1 MKRVCDICGRE
12 FDSRLAFC
20 DACGT
25 PVPEC
30 GGMQS
35 SQEIPVIQEMPA
47 TKNAA
52 DEQVQDG
59 ALKTDDVVGLG
70 TYFGLTVLFAIPVIG
85 LIASFI
91 VIFVSKNKNIKNYAK
106 ATTIWLAI
114 SLVIGIFLVFATV
127 KVVRV
132 IEKKM
137 NQYEIQLEEKSDMLE
152 QLEGLGEFLG
162 GLDGVG
168 DSLEQFGDLGESLE
182 QFGDLGES
190 LEQYGDLGGLLE
202 QFEGSGDLGE
212 LGDMLDG
219 FGDIGDSLDS
229 FGDFSDSLEQYG
241 DLDGLLDD
249 LENSDLGDL
258 FNSFGY

>member
-59 ALKTDDVVGLG
+59 ALKTDEVVGLG

-91 VIFVSKNKNIKNYAK
+91 VIFASKNKNIKNYAK

-137 NQYEIQLEEKSDMLE
+137 NQYEMQLEEKSDMLE

-168 DSLEQFGDLGESLE
+168 DSLE

>member
-12 FDSRLAFC
+12 FDSSLAFC

-25 PVPEC
+25 PVP
-30 GGMQS
+30 GMHT
-35 SQEIPVIQEMPA
+35 SQEIPVIQEMPD
-47 TKNAA
+47 KKKAA
-52 DEQVQDG
+52 NEQVQDES
-59 ALKTDDVVGLG
+59 LKTDEVVGLG

-91 VIFVSKNKNIKNYAK
+91 VIFTSKNKNIKNYAK

-114 SLVIGIFLVFATV
+114 SLLIGIFLVFATV

-137 NQYEIQLEEKSDMLE
+137 NQYEMQIDESSDMME
-152 QLEGLGEFLG
+152 QLE
-162 GLDGVG
+162 
-168 DSLEQFGDLGESLE
+168 
-182 QFGDLGES
+182 
-190 LEQYGDLGGLLE
+190 DLGGLLE
-202 QFEGSGDLGE
+202 YFEGSGDLGE
-212 LGDMLDG
+212 LGDLLEG
-219 FGDIGDSLDS
+219 FGDMGDSLDS
-229 FGDFSDSLEQYG
+229 LENFGDSLDQYG
-241 DLDGLLDD
+241 DLDGLLEEFENSDLDGLLEEFGNSDLDGLLDD

>member
-12 FDSRLAFC
+12 FDSSLAFC

-25 PVPEC
+25 PVP
-30 GGMQS
+30 GMHT
-35 SQEIPVIQEMPA
+35 SQEIPVIQEMPD
-47 TKNAA
+47 TKKAA
-52 DEQVQDG
+52 NEQVQDES
-59 ALKTDDVVGLG
+59 LKTDEVVGLG

-91 VIFVSKNKNIKNYAK
+91 VIFTSKNKNIKNYAK

-114 SLVIGIFLVFATV
+114 SLLIGIFLVFATV

-137 NQYEIQLEEKSDMLE
+137 NQYEMQIDESSDMME
-152 QLEGLGEFLG
+152 QLEGLG
-162 GLDGVG
+162 
-168 DSLEQFGDLGESLE
+168 
-182 QFGDLGES
+182 
-190 LEQYGDLGGLLE
+190 GLLE
-202 QFEGSGDLGE
+202 YFEGSGDLGE
-212 LGDMLDG
+212 LGDLLEG
-219 FGDIGDSLDS
+219 FGDMGDSLDS
-229 FGDFSDSLEQYG
+229 LENFGDSLDQYG
-241 DLDGLLDD
+241 DLDGLLEEFGNSDLDGLLDD

>member
-12 FDSRLAFC
+12 FDSSLAFC

-59 ALKTDDVVGLG
+59 ALKTDEVVGLG

-91 VIFVSKNKNIKNYAK
+91 VIFTSKNKNIKNYAK

-114 SLVIGIFLVFATV
+114 SLLIGIFLVFATV

-137 NQYEIQLEEKSDMLE
+137 NQYEMQLEEKSDMLE
-152 QLEGLGEFLG
+152 QLEG
-162 GLDGVG
+162 
-168 DSLEQFGDLGESLE
+168 
-182 QFGDLGES
+182 
-190 LEQYGDLGGLLE
+190 LGGLLE

-212 LGDMLDG
+212 LGDLLEG
-219 FGDIGDSLDS
+219 FGDMGDSLDS
-229 FGDFSDSLEQYG
+229 LENFGDSLDQYG
-241 DLDGLLDD
+241 DLDGLLEEFGNSDLDGLLEEFGNSDLDGLLDD

>member
-12 FDSRLAFC
+12 FDSSLAFC

-25 PVPEC
+25 PVP
-30 GGMQS
+30 GMHT
-35 SQEIPVIQEMPA
+35 SQEIPVIQEMPD
-47 TKNAA
+47 TKKAA
-52 DEQVQDG
+52 NEQVQDES
-59 ALKTDDVVGLG
+59 LKTDEVVGLG

-91 VIFVSKNKNIKNYAK
+91 IIFTSKNKNIKNYAK

-114 SLVIGIFLVFATV
+114 SLLIGIILVLATV

-137 NQYEIQLEEKSDMLE
+137 NQYEMQLEEKSDMLE
-152 QLEGLGEFLG
+152 QLEG
-162 GLDGVG
+162 
-168 DSLEQFGDLGESLE
+168 
-182 QFGDLGES
+182 
-190 LEQYGDLGGLLE
+190 LGGLLE

-212 LGDMLDG
+212 LGDLLEG
-219 FGDIGDSLDS
+219 FGDMGDSLDS
-229 FGDFSDSLEQYG
+229 LENFGDSLEQYGDLDGLLEEFGNG

>member
-12 FDSRLAFC
+12 FDSSLAFC

-25 PVPEC
+25 PVP
-30 GGMQS
+30 GMHT
-35 SQEIPVIQEMPA
+35 SQEIPVIQEMPD
-47 TKNAA
+47 TKKAA
-52 DEQVQDG
+52 NEQVQDES
-59 ALKTDDVVGLG
+59 LKTDEVVGLG

-91 VIFVSKNKNIKNYAK
+91 VIFTSKNKNIKNYAK

-114 SLVIGIFLVFATV
+114 SLLIGIFLVFATV

-137 NQYEIQLEEKSDMLE
+137 NQYEMQIDESSDMME
-152 QLEGLGEFLG
+152 QLEGLG
-162 GLDGVG
+162 
-168 DSLEQFGDLGESLE
+168 
-182 QFGDLGES
+182 
-190 LEQYGDLGGLLE
+190 GLLE
-202 QFEGSGDLGE
+202 YFEGSGDLGE
-212 LGDMLDG
+212 LGDLLEG
-219 FGDIGDSLDS
+219 FGDMGDSLDS
-229 FGDFSDSLEQYG
+229 LENFGDSLEQYG

>member
-12 FDSRLAFC
+12 FDSSLAFC

-35 SQEIPVIQEMPA
+35 SQEIPVIQEMPD
-47 TKNAA
+47 TKKAA
-52 DEQVQDG
+52 NEQVQDES
-59 ALKTDDVVGLG
+59 LKTDEVVGLG
-70 TYFGLTVLFAIPVIG
+70 TYFGLTALFAIPVIG

-91 VIFVSKNKNIKNYAK
+91 IIFTSKNKNIKNYAK

-114 SLVIGIFLVFATV
+114 SLLIGIFLVFATV

-137 NQYEIQLEEKSDMLE
+137 NQYEMQLEEKSDMLE
-152 QLEGLGEFLG
+152 QLEG
-162 GLDGVG
+162 
-168 DSLEQFGDLGESLE
+168 
-182 QFGDLGES
+182 
-190 LEQYGDLGGLLE
+190 LGGLLE

-212 LGDMLDG
+212 LGDLLEG
-219 FGDIGDSLDS
+219 FGDMGDSLDS
-229 FGDFSDSLEQYG
+229 LENFGDSLEQYG
-241 DLDGLLDD
+241 DLDGLLEEFGNSDLDGLLDD

>member
-12 FDSRLAFC
+12 FDSSLAFC

-25 PVPEC
+25 PVP
-30 GGMQS
+30 GMHT
-35 SQEIPVIQEMPA
+35 SQEIPVIQEMPD
-47 TKNAA
+47 TKKAA
-52 DEQVQDG
+52 NEQVQDES
-59 ALKTDDVVGLG
+59 LKTDEVVGLG

-91 VIFVSKNKNIKNYAK
+91 VIFTSKNKNIKNYAK

-114 SLVIGIFLVFATV
+114 SLLIGIFLVFATV

-137 NQYEIQLEEKSDMLE
+137 NQYEMQIDESSDMME
-152 QLEGLGEFLG
+152 QLEGLG
-162 GLDGVG
+162 
-168 DSLEQFGDLGESLE
+168 
-182 QFGDLGES
+182 
-190 LEQYGDLGGLLE
+190 GLLE
-202 QFEGSGDLGE
+202 YFEGSGDLGE
-212 LGDMLDG
+212 LGDLLEG
-219 FGDIGDSLDS
+219 FGDMGDSLDS
-229 FGDFSDSLEQYG
+229 LENFGDSLDQYG
-241 DLDGLLDD
+241 DLDGLLEEFGNSDLDGLLEEFGNSDLDGLLDD